1 MSPSHRG
8 LDAEVV
14 VVGAGP
20 VGLSPAIELGLR
32 GVRAVVLAAG
42 DGSVAFPAAEAIFS
56 PTMQHIRRW
65 GVAEEAR
72 SMGEPDAGSPH
83 RIVFRDA

>member
-1 MSPSHRG
+1 MSPSQRG
-8 LDAEVV
+8 LDAGVV

-20 VGLSPAIELGLR
+20 VGLSPAVEPGLR
-32 GVRAVVLAAG
+32 GVRAVVPAAG
-42 DGSVAFPAAEAIFS
+42 DGSVALPAAEAIFS
-56 PTMQHIRRW
+56 RAVERMRRR

-72 SMGEPDAGSPH
+72 SVGEPDACFPH